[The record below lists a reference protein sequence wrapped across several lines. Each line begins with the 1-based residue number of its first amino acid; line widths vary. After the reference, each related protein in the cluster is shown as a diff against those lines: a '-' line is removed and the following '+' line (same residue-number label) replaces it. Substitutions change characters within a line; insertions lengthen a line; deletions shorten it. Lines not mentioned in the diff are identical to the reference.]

1 MKKTNEKKKGGW
13 NNKKALIIQRKQRSR
28 QLKISKLAKQGQD
41 LSSSLNHLLEE
52 EVEAAEVILDS
63 RVVEGAVGV
72 TRIRTKCKGT
82 RVATQEPSNP
92 VSQH

>member
-1 MKKTNEKKKGGW
+1 MKKRKVVGTIR
-13 NNKKALIIQRKQRSR
+13 KKALIIQKKPQSS
-28 QLKISKLAKQGQD
+28 QLKISKLIKQGQER
-41 LSSSLNHLLEE
+41 SSSLNHLLEE
-52 EVEAAEVILDS
+52 EVEAAEVILDP